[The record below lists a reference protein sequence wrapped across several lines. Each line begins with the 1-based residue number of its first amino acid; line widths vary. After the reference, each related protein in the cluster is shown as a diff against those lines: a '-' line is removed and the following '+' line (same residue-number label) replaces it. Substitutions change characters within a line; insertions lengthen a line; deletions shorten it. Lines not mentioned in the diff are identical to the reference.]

1 MNKKLDQTGAVAL
14 ITVVIFATIIT
25 VLITAYLRS
34 AVSQQKESITYDFSN
49 RAFYAAESGVQDT
62 IREIRTNPA
71 LLTDKT
77 ICTPRS
83 ALANFEAA
91 NFGLSY
97 NCQLITLTPE
107 ALTGTVEP
115 NRQSAMIRL
124 EPVNPV
130 VTNPRLVLRWS
141 SQLPIGSTDPVLY
154 PRQDQTKLFKP
165 TSKWWWDGQPTKII
179 HPPLRVS
186 VFDHPIS
193 GNFTRVKINQ
203 RQVILNPTPAG
214 PVYPAVD
221 FTRLNNTV
229 PAPVQTQQEELINNA
244 ECYDSNVTP
253 SPAANMA
260 SYSCKQTIDISNGYS
275 FSSSAIYARVGS
287 IYGATNFSLE
297 LLSDGTPVPLK
308 NSQVLIDITAKA
320 GDNTYRRLQQ
330 AVPVT
335 NFQLQNGPNAALLAG
350 EGICKQLVLGTD
362 TSVFNSN
369 PGCNPLTF

>member
-34 AVSQQKESITYDFSN
+34 AVTQQKESISYDFSN
-49 RAFYAAESGVQDT
+49 RAFYTAESGVQDT

-97 NCQLITLTPE
+97 NCQLVTLTPE
-107 ALTGTVEP
+107 ELTGRVEP

-130 VTNPRLVLRWS
+130 VTNPKLVLRWS
-141 SQLPIGSTDPVLY
+141 SQLPLGSTDPVLY
-154 PRQDQTKLFKP
+154 PRQDSTKLFKP
-165 TSKWWWDGQPTKII
+165 SSKWSYDLDPTKNI

-193 GNFTRVKINQ
+193 GNFTRGQINQ
-203 RQVILNPTPAG
+203 RQVILNPTSTSQG
-214 PVYPAVD
+214 AVD
-221 FTRLNNTV
+221 FIKVNNTV
-229 PAPVQTQQEELINNA
+229 QKQQEELINNA
-244 ECYDSNVTP
+244 ECYASNNTTQP
-253 SPAANMA
+253 SYMN
-260 SYSCKQTIDISNGYS
+260 SYSCKQTIDINGYL
-275 FSSSAIYARVGS
+275 FSGPSASAVYVRVGS

-297 LLSDGTPVPLK
+297 LLSNGTPVPLK

-350 EGICKQLVLGTD
+350 EGICKQIVLGSTD
-362 TSVFNSN
+362 TTVFSGNA
-369 PGCNPLTF
+369 GCNPLTF

>member
-77 ICTPRS
+77 NCTPRS
-83 ALANFEAA
+83 ASANFEAP

-107 ALTGTVEP
+107 ALTGRVEP

-130 VTNPRLVLRWS
+130 SSPKLVLRWS
-141 SQLPIGSTDPVLY
+141 SQAVDPTDPVLY
-154 PRQDQTKLFKP
+154 PRQDPDKLFQPK
-165 TSKWWWDGQPTKII
+165 SKWFWDFQPTKII

-193 GNFTRVKINQ
+193 GNFTRGQINQ
-203 RQVILNPTPAG
+203 RQVILNPTSTSQG
-214 PVYPAVD
+214 SVN
-221 FTRLNNTV
+221 FKKINNT
-229 PAPVQTQQEELINNA
+229 VQTQQEELINNA
-244 ECYDSNVTP
+244 ECYASNSATQ
-253 SPAANMA
+253 PAYMN

-275 FSSSAIYARVGS
+275 FSTSAIYARVGS

-297 LLSDGTPVPLK
+297 LLSNGTPVPLK

-330 AVPVT
+330 AVPVG
-335 NFQLQNGPNAALLAG
+335 NFQLQSGPNAALLAG
-350 EGICKQLVLGTD
+350 EGICKQIVLGAGTD
-362 TSVFNSN
+362 TSVFNGN

>member
-34 AVSQQKESITYDFSN
+34 AVTQQKESITYDFSN
-49 RAFYAAESGVQDT
+49 RAFYTAESGVQDT
-62 IREIRTNPA
+62 IREIRTTPA
-71 LLTDKT
+71 LLADKT
-77 ICTPRS
+77 NCTPRS
-83 ALANFEAA
+83 NPANFGAA

-107 ALTGTVEP
+107 ALTGRVEP

-141 SQLPIGSTDPVLY
+141 SQLPLGSTDPVLY
-154 PRQDQTKLFKP
+154 PRDFPTKFFKP
-165 TSKWWWDGQPTKII
+165 KSKWSYDSDSTKNI

-186 VFDHPIS
+186 VFDHPNS
-193 GNFTRVKINQ
+193 SFQRGDINQ
-203 RQVILNPTPAG
+203 RQVILNPTSAG
-214 PVYPAVD
+214 TVEPAVD
-221 FTRLNNTV
+221 FTKANSSS
-229 PAPVQTQQEELINNA
+229 VQIQQKELINNA
-244 ECYDSNVTP
+244 ACYASNVTLP
-253 SPAANMA
+253 PAVDMA
-260 SYSCKQTIDISNGYS
+260 SYSCKQTIDINGYN
-275 FSSSAIYARVGS
+275 FGTSAVYARVGS
-287 IYGATNFSLE
+287 IYGATNFSIE
-297 LLSDGTPVPLK
+297 LLSNGTPVPLK

-350 EGICKQLVLGTD
+350 EGICKQIVLGTD

>member
-1 MNKKLDQTGAVAL
+1 MNKKLDQKGAVAL

-34 AVSQQKESITYDFSN
+34 AVTQQKESITYDFSN

-83 ALANFEAA
+83 ALADFEAP

-107 ALTGTVEP
+107 ALTGRVEP

-124 EPVNPV
+124 EPVNSVSSPK
-130 VTNPRLVLRWS
+130 LVLRWS
-141 SQLPIGSTDPVLY
+141 SQLPVGSPDPVLY
-154 PRQDQTKLFKP
+154 PRQDSTKLFKP
-165 TSKWWWDGQPTKII
+165 SSKWWQDGQPTRII

-193 GNFTRVKINQ
+193 GNFTRGQINQ
-203 RQVILNPTPAG
+203 RQVILNPASTPQG
-214 PVYPAVD
+214 AVD
-221 FTRLNNTV
+221 FKRSSSTV

-244 ECYDSNVTP
+244 ECYQSNVTP
-253 SPAANMA
+253 PSAANMA
-260 SYSCKQTIDISNGYS
+260 SYSCKQTIDISIGYS
-275 FSSSAIYARVGS
+275 FISSAIYARVGS

-297 LLSDGTPVPLK
+297 LLSNGTPVPLK

-350 EGICKQLVLGTD
+350 EGICKQIVLGTD
-362 TSVFNSN
+362 TSVFGSN